1 MTRPLANLREV
12 FTGEGKL
19 RKAFTFPLPRR
30 DCIQAIRLQVTTLYS
45 TRIRSAEIFTANYK
59 QSCNFGN
66 RTFNKPLFSY
76 LDMFEHT

>member
-30 DCIQAIRLQVTTLYS
+30 DCIQATRLQVNTLYS
-45 TRIRSAEIFTANYK
+45 TRIRNAVIFTANYALIITAK
-59 QSCNFGN
+59 NS
-66 RTFNKPLFSY
+66 RVTSEI
-76 LDMFEHT
+76 EHLTSLCFLI

>member
-1 MTRPLANLREV
+1 MASPFANLRAV

-45 TRIRSAEIFTANYK
+45 TRIRNAVMFTANYK
-59 QSCNFGN
+59 QSCNFAN
-66 RTFNKPLFSY
+66 RTFNKPLFFY
-76 LDMFEHT
+76 LDMFELT